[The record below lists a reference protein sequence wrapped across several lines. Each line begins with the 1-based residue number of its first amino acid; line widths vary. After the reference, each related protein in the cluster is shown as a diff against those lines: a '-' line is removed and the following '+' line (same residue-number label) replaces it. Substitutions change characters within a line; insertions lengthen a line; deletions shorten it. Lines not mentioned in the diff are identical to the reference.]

1 MVHRRSGCAA
11 VLGRGGMLAGRMDT
25 AVTTYPL
32 PDELRCFGCGY
43 EVGGQSAWRCPECG
57 REVGQ
62 RDIAAFA
69 EFSTPRG
76 PQRARQLV
84 LQWLSALSF
93 VYGVGAGLAMGAW
106 EPGFITTLVLLCV
119 GFAFMHFGRLAV
131 ASRRAAQRHALETA
145 WLQLLAWLVSP
156 LLVMTACLIPMLFL
170 GPVGWALQAFGI
182 LWSLLGAPLLW
193 GHGFLL
199 AARRVG
205 VRRLRELPV
214 VILTA
219 VLCAIVWAGL
229 AMAWVYVVVT
239 GIIGRI

>member
-1 MVHRRSGCAA
+1 
-11 VLGRGGMLAGRMDT
+11 MDT

-69 EFSTPRG
+69 EFSTERG
-76 PQRARQLV
+76 PQRARRLAM
-84 LQWLSALSF
+84 QWLSALSLM
-93 VYGVGAGLAMGAW
+93 YGVGAGLAMGAW

-119 GFAFMHFGRLAV
+119 GFASMHFGRLAV
-131 ASRRAAQRHALETA
+131 ASRRAVQRHALETA
-145 WLQLLAWLVSP
+145 WLRHLPWLVSP
-156 LLVMTACLIPMLFL
+156 LLVVPAGVIFTLFL
-170 GPVGWALQAFGI
+170 VPFGWAMQALGI
-182 LWSLLGAPLLW
+182 SWSLLGAPLLW
-193 GHGFLL
+193 RYGFLKS
-199 AARRVG
+199 ARKVG
-205 VRRLRELPV
+205 VRRLGEVPIV
-214 VILTA
+214 VLA
-219 VLCAIVWAGL
+219 AALCTIVWSGL